1 MRLLGIEAEENTEK
15 ETLCPFGMHQQYDR
29 QRKIYFDENDSYMSL
44 NNIDRKQDN
53 EISSFIQ
60 DATTIYNG
68 LLAKLIQEPTEQARQ
83 GA

>member
-1 MRLLGIEAEENTEK
+1 
-15 ETLCPFGMHQQYDR
+15 
-29 QRKIYFDENDSYMSL
+29 MSL